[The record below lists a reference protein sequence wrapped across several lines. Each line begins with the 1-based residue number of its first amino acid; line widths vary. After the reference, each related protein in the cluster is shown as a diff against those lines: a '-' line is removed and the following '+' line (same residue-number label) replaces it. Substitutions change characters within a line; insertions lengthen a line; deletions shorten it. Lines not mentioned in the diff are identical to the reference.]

1 MGYLFCQGAT
11 ELEWMDED
19 RREKSEKAVFFSVT
33 GITTIPPQ
41 RWMELCYFQ
50 SFLLFSFYI
59 LFSFDY
65 LNNLQKQEEEA
76 DGQK

>member
-1 MGYLFCQGAT
+1 MGYLFCQGAA
-11 ELEWMDED
+11 ELEWMDGD
-19 RREKSEKAVFFSVT
+19 RGAKSEKAVFFSVT

-41 RWMELCYFQ
+41 HCVELCYFQ
-50 SFLLFSFYI
+50 GPFTHCS
-59 LFSFDY
+59 SFDY